1 MKKILALIL
10 ALLTLSAALVGCA
23 AANTTDAPKSPSP
36 EESGSVSAGPSK
48 TPEGEP
54 SKPATKYDVNL
65 AVLSGS
71 TGLGASKLIAD
82 AKKGQTDNNYAI
94 EIISDPTQVI
104 AGLKQGKYDL
114 AALPVNVAAKLYN
127 MPDVDVQ
134 VVALNTLGVLY
145 VLEKEGESIKS
156 FADLKGKT
164 IYTTGEG
171 ATPQYILEHVLKK
184 NNLTVGTDVT
194 VVYRATADEVVS
206 DITNT
211 ANAIAML
218 PEPKA
223 TVVTKQITT
232 VRYALDM
239 TEEWDK
245 ISDSKL
251 TQGCVV
257 ALKSFATEKKAA
269 LDLFLAEYKASI
281 EFINKADEA
290 AGAAVVEAEIIGK
303 APIAMAAIPK
313 SNLVYID
320 GDEMKSVLGGTLG
333 VLFEAN
339 PASVGGK
346 LPDDAFYYQK

>member
-1 MKKILALIL
+1 MKNMKKILALML
-10 ALLTLSAALVGCA
+10 ALLTLLSFAACA
-23 AANTTDAPKSPSP
+23 ANSTTDAPASNTPS
-36 EESGSVSAGPSK
+36 EKES
-48 TPEGEP
+48 TPAP
-54 SKPATKYDVNL
+54 TQKADVDL
-65 AVLSGS
+65 VLLSGS
-71 TGLGASKLIAD
+71 TGLGASKLIVD
-82 AKKGQTDNNYAI
+82 AKEGSTANNYKI
-94 EIISDPTQVI
+94 EVVSDPAQVI

-127 MPDVDVQ
+127 MPDVEVQ

-145 VLEKEGESIKS
+145 VLEKDGESVKS
-156 FADLKGKT
+156 VADLKGKT

-171 ATPQYILEHVLKK
+171 ATPQYILEHILKQ
-184 NNLTVGTDVT
+184 NGLTVGTDVQ

-206 DITNT
+206 DISST

-223 TVVTKQITT
+223 TVVTKQMNT

-239 TEEWDK
+239 TEEWGK
-245 ISDSKL
+245 ISDDKL

-257 ALKSFATEKKAA
+257 ALKSFVNENKTA
-269 LDLFLAEYKASI
+269 LDLFLEEYKASI
-281 EFINKADEA
+281 DFINKADEA
-290 AGAAVVEAEIIGK
+290 AGNAVVAAEIIGK

-320 GDEMKSVLGGTLG
+320 GAEMKSVLGGTLT

-339 PASVGGK
+339 AASVGGK
-346 LPDDAFYYQK
+346 MPDDAFYYQK

>member
-1 MKKILALIL
+1 MKNMKNLKRLLSLGLVLA
-10 ALLTLSAALVGCA
+10 ALLAFVSCGQSATV
-23 AANTTDAPKSPSP
+23 APEKSPASSGG
-36 EESGSVSAGPSK
+36 ES
-48 TPEGEP
+48 TPA
-54 SKPATKYDVNL
+54 PAQKADVNL
-65 AVLSGS
+65 VLLSGS
-71 TGLGASKLIAD
+71 TGLGASKLIVD
-82 AKKGQTDNNYAI
+82 AKAGTTANNYKV
-94 EIISDPTQVI
+94 EVVSDPTQVI

-127 MPDVDVQ
+127 MPDVEVQ

-145 VLEKEGESIKS
+145 VLEKDGESIKS
-156 FADLKGKT
+156 VADLKGKT

-171 ATPQYILEHVLKK
+171 ATPQYILEHILKK
-184 NNLTVGTDVT
+184 NGLTVGSDVQ

-206 DITNT
+206 DISSV
-211 ANAIAML
+211 AGAVAML

-223 TVVTKQITT
+223 TVVTKQMNT

-239 TEEWDK
+239 TAEWDK
-245 ISDSKL
+245 ISDSRL

-257 ALKSFATEKKAA
+257 ALKSFVNENKTA

-281 EFINKADEA
+281 EFVNKADEA
-290 AGAAVVEAEIIGK
+290 AGNAVVAAEIIGK

-320 GDEMKSVLGGTLG
+320 GGEMKTVLGGTLA

-339 PASVGGK
+339 AASVGGK
-346 LPDDAFYYQK
+346 LPDEAFYYQK

>member
-1 MKKILALIL
+1 MKNLKKIAALML
-10 ALLTLSAALVGCA
+10 ALLTLLSFASCTKTEPSD
-23 AANTTDAPKSPSP
+23 ANTPSG
-36 EESGSVSAGPSK
+36 EESGSA
-48 TPEGEP
+48 
-54 SKPATKYDVNL
+54 PAEKANVNL
-65 AVLSGS
+65 VLLSGS
-71 TGLGASKLIAD
+71 TGLGASKLMVD
-82 AKKGQTDNNYAI
+82 AKAGSTANNYKI
-94 EIISDPTQVI
+94 EVVSDPTQVI

-127 MPDVDVQ
+127 MPDVEVQ

-145 VLEKEGESIKS
+145 VLEKDGESVKS
-156 FADLKGKT
+156 VADLKGKT

-184 NNLTVGTDVT
+184 NGLTVGSDVQ

-206 DITNT
+206 DISST
-211 ANAIAML
+211 ANAVAML

-223 TVVTKQITT
+223 TVVTKQMKT

-239 TEEWDK
+239 TEEWGK

-257 ALKSFATEKKAA
+257 ALKSFVTENKNA

-290 AGAAVVEAEIIGK
+290 AGNAVVEAEIIGN

-320 GDEMKSVLGGTLG
+320 GEEMKTVLGGTLA

-339 PASVGGK
+339 AASVGGK
-346 LPDDAFYYQK
+346 LPDEAFYYQG